1 MSRRREGVTKDRN
14 TGNWKGPQQKKGNE
28 LLGKMLWKPV
38 DSSRGRQTKKKSKFT
53 HEKLAIKW

>member
-1 MSRRREGVTKDRN
+1 VSPRIN